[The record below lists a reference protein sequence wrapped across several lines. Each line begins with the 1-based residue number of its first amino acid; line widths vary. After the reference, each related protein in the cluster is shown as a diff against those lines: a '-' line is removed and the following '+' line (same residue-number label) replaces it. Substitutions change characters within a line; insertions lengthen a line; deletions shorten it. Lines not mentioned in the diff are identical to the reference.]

1 MEAKIGVV
9 IPSYN
14 QGRFLA
20 TAIQSVLDNKNYA
33 DVEIAVIDGG
43 SQDESLSIIDM
54 YSNDITIWRS
64 EPDGGQAAAI
74 NKGIKLLSP
83 YNCKYYTWLN
93 SDDKY
98 ESETALRDLV
108 NFAEKGKYD
117 VCYGKS
123 HFIDEND
130 DVLGEYPTEDFS
142 FEKLRKKC
150 FLSQPSV
157 LFSKKAYDT
166 VGMLNESLKMCLDY
180 EYWIRLAKKFSFYY
194 FEEYIGAT
202 RLYGNTKTSLLQN
215 RHLTEAICILD
226 THYGLVPM
234 RWILAK
240 WLEGKKESSFFCFI
254 PKHLLL
260 FFLLPFRSKIIE
272 RAKRE
277 F

>member
-1 MEAKIGVV
+1 
-9 IPSYN
+9 
-14 QGRFLA
+14 
-20 TAIQSVLDNKNYA
+20 
-33 DVEIAVIDGG
+33 
-43 SQDESLSIIDM
+43 
-54 YSNDITIWRS
+54 
-64 EPDGGQAAAI
+64 
-74 NKGIKLLSP
+74 
-83 YNCKYYTWLN
+83 
-93 SDDKY
+93 
-98 ESETALRDLV
+98 
-108 NFAEKGKYD
+108 
-117 VCYGKS
+117 
-123 HFIDEND
+123 
-130 DVLGEYPTEDFS
+130 
-142 FEKLRKKC
+142 
-150 FLSQPSV
+150 
-157 LFSKKAYDT
+157 
-166 VGMLNESLKMCLDY
+166 MCLDY